1 MRGGKV
7 YLVNFGPIL
16 MKKIIAQIPNAF
28 TGANL
33 FFGVLGITFAL
44 QNRPEAAFTCMVVS
58 AIFDFFDGFLAR
70 LLKVSS
76 PLGKELDS
84 LADVVTFGVLPG
96 LLIFDLY
103 HHKVDAPL
111 WPAYFAFVV
120 PVFSAF
126 RLAIFNLDET
136 QRDHFKGL
144 ATPANALF
152 IGAIV
157 CWIHQKAFH
166 FDYYAIALPAGSVLL
181 SLLLVSRIPLL
192 AFKFKN
198 FSQRSEWLKIGFLVG
213 SIVLAVLF
221 KFAAAVI
228 IFPLYFIFSF
238 IYFRIHEIQSRN

>member
-1 MRGGKV
+1 
-7 YLVNFGPIL
+7 

-33 FFGVLGITFAL
+33 FFGVVGITLAL
-44 QNRPEAAFTCMVVS
+44 QNKPEAAFACMVVS
-58 AIFDFFDGFLAR
+58 AVFDFFDGFMAR
-70 LLKVSS
+70 LLKADS

-96 LLIFDLY
+96 LMIFNLY
-103 HHKVDAPL
+103 HHLVELPL
-111 WPAYFAFVV
+111 WPAYFAFAV

-152 IGAIV
+152 IGAV
-157 CWIHQKAFH
+157 TCWVGQERFL
-166 FDYYAIALPAGSVLL
+166 FDYYRFVLPVASVLL

-198 FSQRSEWLKIGFLVG
+198 IKQKGEWIKIAFLVV
-213 SIVLAVLF
+213 SLVLAVLF

-228 IFPLYFIFSF
+228 IFPLYFIVSF

>member
-1 MRGGKV
+1 
-7 YLVNFGPIL
+7 
-16 MKKIIAQIPNAF
+16 MKKITAQIPNAF

-33 FFGVLGITFAL
+33 FFGVVGITLAL
-44 QNRPEAAFTCMVVS
+44 QNRPEAAFACMVVS
-58 AIFDFFDGFLAR
+58 AVFDFFDGFMAR
-70 LLKVSS
+70 LLKADS

-96 LLIFDLY
+96 MMIFNLY
-103 HHKVDAPL
+103 HHLVELPV
-111 WPAYFAFVV
+111 WPAYFAFAV
-120 PVFSAF
+120 PIFSAF

-152 IGAIV
+152 IGAV
-157 CWIHQKAFH
+157 TCWVGQERFL
-166 FDYYAIALPAGSVLL
+166 FDYYRFVLPVASVLL

-198 FSQRSEWLKIGFLVG
+198 IRQKGEWIKIAFLVV
-213 SIVLAVLF
+213 SLVLAVLF

-228 IFPLYFIFSF
+228 IFPLYFIVSF

>member
-1 MRGGKV
+1 
-7 YLVNFGPIL
+7 

-44 QNRPEAAFTCMVVS
+44 QNKPVTAFACMLVS
-58 AIFDFFDGFLAR
+58 ALFDFFDGFVAR
-70 LLKVSS
+70 LLNVAS

-96 LLIFDLY
+96 FMIYNLY
-103 HHKVDAPL
+103 HQLVAAPL
-111 WPAYFAFVV
+111 WPACFAFAV

-152 IGAIV
+152 IGAV
-157 CWIHQKAFH
+157 CCWIGEERFFFTH
-166 FDYYAIALPAGSVLL
+166 YMIVLPLGSVLM

-192 AFKFKN
+192 AFKFK
-198 FSQRSEWLKIGFLVG
+198 SMSGKGEWLKPAFLVL
-213 SIVLAVLF
+213 SVVLAVLF
-221 KFAAAVI
+221 KFASAI
-228 IFPLYFIFSF
+228 IILPLYFIVSF
-238 IYFRIHEIQSRN
+238 IYFRIHEVQSRN

>member
-1 MRGGKV
+1 
-7 YLVNFGPIL
+7 
-16 MKKIIAQIPNAF
+16 MKKITAQIPNAF

-33 FFGVLGITFAL
+33 FFGVVGITFAL
-44 QNRPEAAFTCMVVS
+44 QNKPEAAFACMLVS
-58 AIFDFFDGFLAR
+58 ALCDFLDGFLAR
-70 LLKVSS
+70 LLKAAS

-96 LLIFDLY
+96 LLIFNLY
-103 HHKVDAPL
+103 HHLVAAPL
-111 WPAYFAFVV
+111 WPAYIAFAV

-152 IGAIV
+152 IGAMV
-157 CWIHQKAFH
+157 CWIGEERFL
-166 FDYYAIALPAGSVLL
+166 FDYYRFVLPAASVLL
-181 SLLLVSRIPLL
+181 SLLLLSRIPLL

-198 FSQRSEWLKIGFLVG
+198 MRQKGEWLKIAFLTV
-213 SIVLAVLF
+213 SLVLAVLF
-221 KFAAAVI
+221 KFAAAAV
-228 IFPLYFIFSF
+228 IFPLYFIVSF